1 MNQEYKKGE
10 QSGRSGGRDL
20 VMETQAEKQQPRR
33 NPRIV
38 IGSLDYFDMLLEQ
51 DEQG

>member
-1 MNQEYKKGE
+1 MTAQRT
-10 QSGRSGGRDL
+10 QSGREKREQEQERSAD
-20 VMETQAEKQQPRR
+20 KQQPRR

-38 IGSLDYFDMLLEQ
+38 IGTLDYFDMLMEQ

>member
-1 MNQEYKKGE
+1 MSAQRTQSDREKHEHEQE
-10 QSGRSGGRDL
+10 RSAD
-20 VMETQAEKQQPRR
+20 KQQPRR